1 MTTGAIVFMVLSWTF
16 VLGLLAWSYHR
27 ILTHKKHFDPDGI
40 GPAAPPE
47 PARFDPQR
55 SGGAA
60 RGK

>member
-1 MTTGAIVFMVLSWTF
+1 VTTPALIFMVLSWTF
-16 VLGLLAWSYHR
+16 VLGLLSWSYYR

-47 PARFDPQR
+47 PALFDPQ
-55 SGGAA
+55 SGGEA